1 MNKTIAVE
9 RNLTPVMD
17 YLSEKGYKVE
27 GIDFN
32 NEYARSI
39 DKYDALI
46 VTGMNKDFLGV
57 QDTVSKIPVIEAKGL
72 TAEQVYNQLTSS
84 LNNSGHFM
92 PF

>member
-32 NEYARSI
+32 KEYGRNI

-57 QDTVSKIPVIEAKGL
+57 QDIVSKIPVIEAKGL
-72 TAEQVYNQLTSS
+72 TAEQIYNQLASS
-84 LNNSGHFM
+84 LKQ
-92 PF
+92 

>member
-1 MNKTIAVE
+1 MNRTIAVE
-9 RNLTPVMD
+9 HNLTPVMD

-27 GIDFN
+27 GIDFSS
-32 NEYARSI
+32 EYSKNI

-57 QDTVSKIPVIEAKGL
+57 QDIISEIPVIDAKGL

-84 LNNSGHFM
+84 LKQ
-92 PF
+92 